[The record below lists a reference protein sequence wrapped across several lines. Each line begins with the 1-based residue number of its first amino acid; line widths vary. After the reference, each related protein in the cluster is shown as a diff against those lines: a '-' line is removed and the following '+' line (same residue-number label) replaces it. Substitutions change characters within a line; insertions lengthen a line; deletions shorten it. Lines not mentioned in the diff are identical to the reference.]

1 MSTSPSLIHELE
13 PILKNGSPR
22 KRAQALERITALFLD
37 GASRFNED
45 LVRVF
50 DDIFV
55 RLMEEIELTPRTEL
69 ARRLAPVGN
78 APTQVVARLAKDD
91 DISVAGPLLQQSKRL
106 AETDLVAIAEAHGQ
120 EHLLAISNR
129 AEIAE
134 RVSNVLVWRGDA
146 AVARSLAENQGAR
159 ISYDSFTLLLSKAEK
174 DEALVEL
181 LGQRPD
187 IPPPLFRELVLNADA
202 ALQQRLLALAKPE
215 TRAEIESVL
224 ACEME
229 EMRGTIAPRDY
240 RAAERSVAALHRE
253 GRLNEAQLVDFAKAG
268 RYEETVAAL
277 AELCA
282 VPIGFVDRL
291 MSDEGPNPIL
301 VLCKWVGWEW
311 PTARAIIG
319 LRPGRKAN
327 SSRALDAAHADF
339 ERLTAERAWSLI
351 TLWLLRPKSPD
362 PIAELAAMAA

>member
-1 MSTSPSLIHELE
+1 MSTSPSLIPELE
-13 PILKNGSPR
+13 SILENGSPR
-22 KRAQALERITALFLD
+22 KRAQALEHITALFLD

-45 LVRVF
+45 LVRLF

-55 RLMEEIELTPRTEL
+55 RLIDEMELTARAEL

-78 APTQVVARLAKDD
+78 APTEAIVRLARDD

-106 AETDLVAIAEAHGQ
+106 AETDLVEIAETHGQ
-120 EHLLAISNR
+120 AHLLAISNR
-129 AEIAE
+129 AEIPE
-134 RVSNVLVWRGDA
+134 TVSNVLGWRGDA

-174 DEALVEL
+174 DEALADL
-181 LGQRPD
+181 LGLRPD
-187 IPPPLFRELVLNADA
+187 IPPPLFREVVLNADA
-202 ALQQRLLALAKPE
+202 VLQQRLLALAKPE
-215 TRAEIESVL
+215 TRAEIQSVL
-224 ACEME
+224 AREME

-240 RAAERSVAALHRE
+240 RAAERTVAALHRE
-253 GRLNEAQLVDFAKAG
+253 GRLNESQLVDFAKAG
-268 RYEETVAAL
+268 QYEETIAAL

-282 VPIGFVDRL
+282 IPIEFVDRL
-291 MSDEGPNPIL
+291 MSDEWPNPIL
-301 VLCKWVGWEW
+301 VLCKWAGWEW

-362 PIAELAAMAA
+362 RFADVAAMVA